1 MPRFF
6 TSAVQFDEAA
16 SVGSAVIDGE
26 DGRHIARSL
35 RMHTGDALT
44 LSDGAGTDYTGEIE
58 SITGDTVMVRLTD
71 KFKNRSEPT
80 LRVTL
85 YPGMPKADKLELIT
99 QKAVELGV
107 TKIVPVLTSRSVSRP
122 DAKSVSKKQERLQ
135 RIALEAAKQSGRG
148 IIPEIGKMTDLES
161 ALKTAP
167 GKKILFYEGGGE
179 ALGTLV
185 SPDEAEVSVFI
196 GPEGGF
202 DAAEVQLAKQYGA
215 TPATLGPRI
224 LRTETAPLAALSVL
238 MYINGIEA
246 YPVCGD
252 LSDPAAC
259 ERVWADTEKKLGH
272 IDALVNAAGISLVD
286 FFDTMT
292 PAQWKTL
299 CDTNLSSAVYL
310 SQCASRSMIRQKSGA
325 IVNVSSIW
333 GVSGAAMEVAY
344 SAAKA
349 GMLGLTRALAL
360 ELAPSNITVNAVA
373 PGYIDTKM
381 NAHLSEDE
389 KKALCEEIPL
399 GRAGTPAEVA
409 AGVRFLAESP
419 YITGETLVISGG
431 WR

>member
-71 KFKNRSEPT
+71 KFKNRSEPA

-179 ALGTLV
+179 ALG
-185 SPDEAEVSVFI
+185 
-196 GPEGGF
+196 
-202 DAAEVQLAKQYGA
+202 
-215 TPATLGPRI
+215 
-224 LRTETAPLAALSVL
+224 
-238 MYINGIEA
+238 
-246 YPVCGD
+246 
-252 LSDPAAC
+252 
-259 ERVWADTEKKLGH
+259 
-272 IDALVNAAGISLVD
+272 ALVNAA
-286 FFDTMT
+286 
-292 PAQWKTL
+292 
-299 CDTNLSSAVYL
+299 
-310 SQCASRSMIRQKSGA
+310 
-325 IVNVSSIW
+325 
-333 GVSGAAMEVAY
+333 
-344 SAAKA
+344 
-349 GMLGLTRALAL
+349 ALADAL
-360 ELAPSNITVNAVA
+360 DQENRHILFHQLQRAVEELAGLDALGAQPLHLFQDAHGEQVDLAPQLAVA
-373 PGYIDTKM
+373 QP
-381 NAHLSEDE
+381 HLS
-389 KKALCEEIPL
+389 LIH
-399 GRAGTPAEVA
+399 
-409 AGVRFLAESP
+409 
-419 YITGETLVISGG
+419 I
-431 WR
+431 

>member
-71 KFKNRSEPT
+71 KFKNRSEPA

-161 ALKTAP
+161 ALRTAP
-167 GKKILFYEGGGE
+167 GKKILFYE
-179 ALGTLV
+179 
-185 SPDEAEVSVFI
+185 

-215 TPATLGPRI
+215 ASATLGPRI

-238 MYINGIEA
+238 MYI
-246 YPVCGD
+246 
-252 LSDPAAC
+252 
-259 ERVWADTEKKLGH
+259 
-272 IDALVNAAGISLVD
+272 
-286 FFDTMT
+286 
-292 PAQWKTL
+292 
-299 CDTNLSSAVYL
+299 
-310 SQCASRSMIRQKSGA
+310 
-325 IVNVSSIW
+325 
-333 GVSGAAMEVAY
+333 
-344 SAAKA
+344 
-349 GMLGLTRALAL
+349 
-360 ELAPSNITVNAVA
+360 
-373 PGYIDTKM
+373 
-381 NAHLSEDE
+381 
-389 KKALCEEIPL
+389 
-399 GRAGTPAEVA
+399 
-409 AGVRFLAESP
+409 
-419 YITGETLVISGG
+419 TGNMQ
-431 WR
+431 

>member
-58 SITGDTVMVRLTD
+58 SITGDTVMV
-71 KFKNRSEPT
+71 
-80 LRVTL
+80 
-85 YPGMPKADKLELIT
+85 PKADKLELIT

-161 ALKTAP
+161 ALRTAP

-238 MYINGIEA
+238 MYI
-246 YPVCGD
+246 
-252 LSDPAAC
+252 
-259 ERVWADTEKKLGH
+259 
-272 IDALVNAAGISLVD
+272 
-286 FFDTMT
+286 
-292 PAQWKTL
+292 
-299 CDTNLSSAVYL
+299 
-310 SQCASRSMIRQKSGA
+310 
-325 IVNVSSIW
+325 
-333 GVSGAAMEVAY
+333 
-344 SAAKA
+344 
-349 GMLGLTRALAL
+349 
-360 ELAPSNITVNAVA
+360 
-373 PGYIDTKM
+373 
-381 NAHLSEDE
+381 
-389 KKALCEEIPL
+389 
-399 GRAGTPAEVA
+399 
-409 AGVRFLAESP
+409 
-419 YITGETLVISGG
+419 TGNMQ
-431 WR
+431 

>member
-1 MPRFF
+1 MKTAA
-6 TSAVQFDEAA
+6 TSPAPC
-16 SVGSAVIDGE
+16 
-26 DGRHIARSL
+26 
-35 RMHTGDALT
+35 DALT

-71 KFKNRSEPT
+71 KFKNRSEPA

-179 ALGTLV
+179 ALGALV

-238 MYINGIEA
+238 MYI
-246 YPVCGD
+246 
-252 LSDPAAC
+252 
-259 ERVWADTEKKLGH
+259 
-272 IDALVNAAGISLVD
+272 
-286 FFDTMT
+286 
-292 PAQWKTL
+292 
-299 CDTNLSSAVYL
+299 
-310 SQCASRSMIRQKSGA
+310 
-325 IVNVSSIW
+325 
-333 GVSGAAMEVAY
+333 
-344 SAAKA
+344 
-349 GMLGLTRALAL
+349 
-360 ELAPSNITVNAVA
+360 
-373 PGYIDTKM
+373 
-381 NAHLSEDE
+381 
-389 KKALCEEIPL
+389 
-399 GRAGTPAEVA
+399 
-409 AGVRFLAESP
+409 
-419 YITGETLVISGG
+419 TGNMQ
-431 WR
+431 